1 MAPNLGRRRHAGRA
15 PAGGKQY
22 TIAEVEPGV
31 IGIRESHCLHC
42 GRRLLRN
49 GGNPRQVI
57 QDLGLGRKAYRVL
70 RKRCPCCGEIKP
82 DYTALWPRFGHYH
95 ENYKRR
101 ARQHYLQGLPPGRA
115 RKALVVD
122 LGVAVGRSTLAR
134 WVDQPAGELR
144 EVLVGTPV
152 PTSGVWHYD
161 EIFLRVRGER
171 AYTIVV
177 HDAVTDFNL
186 NARASPTMDRSAAKA
201 TLQEARRIR
210 NHGPADPLKSLVMD
224 GTTNLGHT
232 LHTRGFE
239 NVTVGRCHTHFKWQA
254 SAAVKRYAGL
264 PKESRKPL
272 PPEYHP
278 LRQQFYRVLDAG
290 SEGAAFVALEALR
303 ATVSRLQSKA
313 LLVALRQ
320 VEISLSKI
328 LAHLRDPDL
337 PATNNKVENFNQ
349 RLEYLPTFKRRMMTL
364 PGAQRAADYGA
375 FGHNFGRFAAH
386 VSRLR
391 KQRAE
396 FKALLAGDPGDRTL
410 RGMSTYFSWEFAKLD
425 QSHRQYLAFW
435 NKYLAI
441 SRP

>member
-1 MAPNLGRRRHAGRA
+1 
-15 PAGGKQY
+15 
-22 TIAEVEPGV
+22 
-31 IGIRESHCLHC
+31 
-42 GRRLLRN
+42 
-49 GGNPRQVI
+49 
-57 QDLGLGRKAYRVL
+57 
-70 RKRCPCCGEIKP
+70 
-82 DYTALWPRFGHYH
+82 
-95 ENYKRR
+95 
-101 ARQHYLQGLPPGRA
+101 
-115 RKALVVD
+115 VVD

-134 WVDQPAGELR
+134 WVGQPAEELR
-144 EVLVGTPV
+144 EVLAGTPV
-152 PTSGVWHYD
+152 PTSGIWHYD
-161 EIFLRVRGER
+161 EIFLRVGGKR
-171 AYTIVV
+171 AYAIVV

-186 NARASPTMDRSAAKA
+186 NTRAGPTMDRSAAKA

-210 NHGPADPLKSLVMD
+210 HSVARDPLKSLVMD

-239 NVTVGRCHTHFKWQA
+239 HVTVGRCHTHFKWQA

-272 PPEYHP
+272 PPAYHP

-290 SEGAAFVALEALR
+290 SEGEALVALEALR
-303 ATVSRLQSKA
+303 ATVSRLKSKV

-320 VEISLSKI
+320 LEISLPKI

-349 RLEYLPTFKRRMMTL
+349 RLENLPTFKRRMMTI

-386 VSRLR
+386 VARLR
-391 KQRAE
+391 QQRAN
-396 FKALLAGDPGDRTL
+396 FKALLAHDPSDKTL
-410 RGMSTYFSWEFAKLD
+410 RGMGTFFSWAFEKLD

-435 NKYLAI
+435 NKHLAI